1 MGRKRMNRSIKY
13 SLQVSLGALCALA
26 LITMRVR
33 ADEGMWLL
41 DSVGKLPRAEMEKHG
56 LTLTPEQIY
65 STAVPSLKD
74 AIVLIS
80 GGTGSFVSADGLILT
95 NHHVA
100 FDGIR
105 SLSSVESD
113 YLKDGFY
120 AKTCTDER
128 PTSYTARSVV
138 RMKDVTDQVLAAV
151 GDTMSDDDRLR
162 AIRSR
167 ELEIEEAAPDS
178 AGLTNSVVDM
188 YAGTRYYLFTFK
200 QLLDVRLVYAPPE
213 PIGNYGGEV
222 DNWTWPR
229 HAGDFTLMR
238 AYVGPDGKPAKYSK
252 DNMPYKPTV
261 FLPISTKGYD
271 EGSFAMILGFPGRTY
286 RYQESAALRLAI
298 DEAIPTTIDVY
309 KTRIDVITEGA
320 RNNRAVALQYAS
332 KLRRLANTYKK
343 NVAMLEGLRHKG
355 LLALKDSDEALLAAH
370 IASSPDLTKR
380 YGQVLPSLEKVSREL
395 SGVNRKNIILT
406 SLNSGVDI
414 LRIANR
420 FINFLSSLPE
430 DSLGATVVPTEK
442 QRGPLREF
450 IRSVFRD
457 FDLNIDKE
465 TLVALL
471 LKSAEMPQ
479 GQRLTL
485 CDEILGNSAAAGRER
500 RVREFVNNLY
510 EETQLITPSGCERLL
525 LQDPDDINDDEFIRF
540 ANKLLSERSVV
551 EATLSGINSKTNT
564 LRQRLAEVWLQW
576 RNTEIHYPDANRT
589 LRFTYGQVLSLSLRD
604 AVHCSYI
611 TTLAGVLEKETGKE
625 PFVVPPKLGELWKS
639 RNFGPYAD
647 PETHDVPVNF
657 ITNLDITGGNSGSPV
672 INGRG
677 EIIGC
682 AFDTNWEG
690 VVSDYRFEER
700 LTRVI
705 SVDARYIL
713 FLLDKFSDAQ
723 NILKELVIR

>member
-1 MGRKRMNRSIKY
+1 MKY
-13 SLQVSLGALCALA
+13 ALQAFLGALCALV
-26 LITMRVR
+26 LFTMRVR

-41 DSVGKLPRAEMEKHG
+41 DSVGKLPLAEMGRHG
-56 LTLTPEQIY
+56 LTLTPERIY
-65 STAVPSLKD
+65 SATGPSLKD

-80 GGTGSFVSADGLILT
+80 GGTGTFVSADGLILT

-100 FDGIR
+100 HDAIR

-113 YLKDGFY
+113 YLKDGFH
-120 AKTCTDER
+120 ARMRTDER

-138 RMKDVTDQVLAAV
+138 GMKDVTDQVLAAV
-151 GDTMSDDDRLR
+151 SDTISDDDRLR

-178 AGLTNSVVDM
+178 AGLTHSVVDM

-238 AYVGPDGKPAKYSK
+238 AYLGPDGKPAKYSK
-252 DNMPYKPTV
+252 DNIPYKPNV

-286 RYQESAALRLAI
+286 RYQESAALRSAI
-298 DEAIPTTIDVY
+298 DETIPTTIDVY
-309 KTRIDVITEGA
+309 KTRIDVITEGT
-320 RNNRAVALQYAS
+320 RNNRAVTLQYAS

-355 LLALKDSDEALLAAH
+355 LLALKESDEALLAAH

-380 YGQVLPSLEKVSREL
+380 YGRVLSSLEKASREL

-430 DSLGATVVPTEK
+430 DSLGATVVPTEE

-450 IRSVFRD
+450 IRSVFGD

-471 LKSAEMPQ
+471 LNSAEMPQ
-479 GQRLTL
+479 GQQLTL
-485 CDEILGNSAAAGRER
+485 CREIVGNSAGTGRER

-510 EETQLITPSGCERLL
+510 EETDLITPSGCERLL
-525 LQDPDDINDDEFIRF
+525 LHNPDDINDDEFIRF
-540 ANKLLSERSVV
+540 ANKLSSERSAV
-551 EATLSGINSKTNT
+551 EATLSGINSKTNK
-564 LRQRLAEVWLQW
+564 LREGLAEVWLQW
-576 RNTEIHYPDANRT
+576 KNTEIHYPDANRT

-604 AVHCSYI
+604 AVHYSYI
-611 TTLAGVLEKETGKE
+611 TTLTGVMEKETGKE
-625 PFVVPPKLGELWKS
+625 PFVVPPKLNELWKS

-647 PETHDVPVNF
+647 PEAHDVPVNF
-657 ITNLDITGGNSGSPV
+657 ITNHDITGGNSGSPV

-690 VVSDYRFEER
+690 VVSDYRFEEK
-700 LTRVI
+700 LNRVI

-713 FLLDKFSDAQ
+713 FILDKFSDAQ

>member
-1 MGRKRMNRSIKY
+1 
-13 SLQVSLGALCALA
+13 
-26 LITMRVR
+26 
-33 ADEGMWLL
+33 
-41 DSVGKLPRAEMEKHG
+41 
-56 LTLTPEQIY
+56 
-65 STAVPSLKD
+65 
-74 AIVLIS
+74 
-80 GGTGSFVSADGLILT
+80 
-95 NHHVA
+95 
-100 FDGIR
+100 
-105 SLSSVESD
+105 
-113 YLKDGFY
+113 
-120 AKTCTDER
+120 
-128 PTSYTARSVV
+128 
-138 RMKDVTDQVLAAV
+138 
-151 GDTMSDDDRLR
+151 
-162 AIRSR
+162 
-167 ELEIEEAAPDS
+167 
-178 AGLTNSVVDM
+178 
-188 YAGTRYYLFTFK
+188 
-200 QLLDVRLVYAPPE
+200 
-213 PIGNYGGEV
+213 
-222 DNWTWPR
+222 
-229 HAGDFTLMR
+229 
-238 AYVGPDGKPAKYSK
+238 
-252 DNMPYKPTV
+252 
-261 FLPISTKGYD
+261 
-271 EGSFAMILGFPGRTY
+271 
-286 RYQESAALRLAI
+286 
-298 DEAIPTTIDVY
+298 
-309 KTRIDVITEGA
+309 
-320 RNNRAVALQYAS
+320 
-332 KLRRLANTYKK
+332 
-343 NVAMLEGLRHKG
+343 
-355 LLALKDSDEALLAAH
+355 
-370 IASSPDLTKR
+370 
-380 YGQVLPSLEKVSREL
+380 L
-395 SGVNRKNIILT
+395 SGVNRKNIVLT
-406 SLNSGVDI
+406 SLSSGVDI

-430 DSLGATVVPTEK
+430 DSLGATVVPTEQ

-471 LKSAEMPQ
+471 LNSAAMPR
-479 GQRLTL
+479 GQQLTL

-510 EETQLITPSGCERLL
+510 EETQLITLSGCERLL

-551 EATLSGINSKTNT
+551 EATLSGINSKMNT
-564 LRQRLAEVWLQW
+564 LRERLAEVWLQW
-576 RNTEIHYPDANRT
+576 RNTEVHYPDANRT

-611 TTLAGVLEKETGKE
+611 TTLAGVLEKETGKD
-625 PFVVPPKLGELWKS
+625 PFVVPPKLVELWKS